1 MCYIYENESMFSLNK
16 KKGNMNDEKWHDT
29 AGWSPSICICMWS
42 FLGRHHLSW
51 IFIYSTTRSTD
62 GRAQLRGCSWTLHCT
77 SSCSNQH
84 LPSLAIPITCGSHV
98 HYILGSCR
106 HRNLLLLVSTFRL
119 GFNIHSLTN
128 YSMGSL
134 LAAVSTLLLPSQGKA
149 RDKPDR
155 D

>member
-51 IFIYSTTRSTD
+51 IFIYATTRSND
-62 GRAQLRGCSWTLHCT
+62 GRILVQLWLLLDTARLHCT
-77 SSCSNQH
+77 SSCSNQR
-84 LPSLAIPITCGSHV
+84 LPSLVIPITCGSHV

-134 LAAVSTLLLPSQGKA
+134 LAAVSTILLGYL
-149 RDKPDR
+149 
-155 D
+155 

>member
-1 MCYIYENESMFSLNK
+1 MIQQVGLHRSASACDPSLAGITFHGFLYIQPQDPLM
-16 KKGNMNDEKWHDT
+16 DV
-29 AGWSPSICICMWS
+29 
-42 FLGRHHLSW
+42 
-51 IFIYSTTRSTD
+51 RS
-62 GRAQLRGCSWTLHCT
+62 CSWTLHCT